1 MPVAVPTSKGVA
13 ITFTGGLPGGFI
25 QADALL
31 FKVALS
37 AEKPGKIVFQP
48 ENIVSYENDGKGTKI
63 PTSMSSFTLTVLE
76 GGNPN
81 QNLWEKTIAADVT
94 PPIPFTIT
102 LGQSPSAYDNKK
114 FISFSTTDA
123 ESGVDYYEVVEG
135 SRTAVRVESPYV
147 LEDQSLRD
155 KIVVIAYDK
164 AGNTRT
170 AMWEPEQKVLSSKG
184 LIGVFLGI
192 SCILILL
199 VAIVLRRNK
208 KS

>member
-1 MPVAVPTSKGVA
+1 MSKVVLKVGAFYLCLVLCFFAPVAHAAEIFSIATTKQAQVGDTVVVEAHLNTEGKKLNAVEGVLQVLGDGVKIIDISVGGSLLTIWPRMPVAVPTSKGVA

-94 PPIPFTIT
+94 PPIPLKPIPCC
-102 LGQSPSAYDNKK
+102 GCA
-114 FISFSTTDA
+114 
-123 ESGVDYYEVVEG
+123 
-135 SRTAVRVESPYV
+135 
-147 LEDQSLRD
+147 
-155 KIVVIAYDK
+155 
-164 AGNTRT
+164 
-170 AMWEPEQKVLSSKG
+170 
-184 LIGVFLGI
+184 
-192 SCILILL
+192 
-199 VAIVLRRNK
+199 
-208 KS
+208 